1 MFTGI
6 VKELGK
12 IQAIK
17 KSSNSC
23 VFKIVALNTTKDI
36 QEGDSVA
43 INGVCLTV
51 AKLQGN
57 IFEVDVMPETLRR
70 TNLGLLQT
78 GAMVNVESAL
88 RLSDRLG
95 GHIVSGHVD
104 GIGKIISKK
113 REGNAI
119 NFKIKTSSK
128 ITSYFVPKGSVAI
141 DGISLTVIDVSKDL
155 FTVAVIPHTAKMTTL
170 GFKKQGATVNIEIDL
185 MGKYVKKF
193 LGEQNKSINLE
204 TFANLI
210 SKKGG

>member
-12 IQAIK
+12 IQSIK

-23 VFKIVALNTTKDI
+23 IFKIVALNTTKDI
-36 QEGDSVA
+36 QEGDSIA

-57 IFEVDVMPETLRR
+57 IFEVDVMPETLRK
-70 TNLGLLQT
+70 TNLGLLKT

-95 GHIVSGHVD
+95 GHVVSGHVD

-155 FTVAVIPHTAKMTTL
+155 FTVAIIPHTAKMTTL
-170 GFKKQGATVNIEIDL
+170 GFKKQGTTVNIEIDL

>member
-23 VFKIVALNTTKDI
+23 AFKIVALNTTKDI

-57 IFEVDVMPETLRR
+57 IFEVDVIPETLRK
-70 TNLGLLQT
+70 TNLGLLGT

-95 GHIVSGHVD
+95 GHVVSGHVD

>member
-6 VKELGK
+6 VEELGK
-12 IQAIK
+12 IQSIK

-23 VFKIVALNTTKDI
+23 IFKIVALNTTKDI

-57 IFEVDVMPETLRR
+57 IFEVDVMPETLRK
-70 TNLGLLQT
+70 TNLGLLKT

-95 GHIVSGHVD
+95 GHVVSGHVD

-155 FTVAVIPHTAKMTTL
+155 FTAAIIPHTAKMTTL

>member
-12 IQAIK
+12 IQSIK

-23 VFKIVALNTTKDI
+23 IFKIVALNTTKDI
-36 QEGDSVA
+36 QEGDSIA

-57 IFEVDVMPETLRR
+57 IFEVDVMPETLRK
-70 TNLGLLQT
+70 TNLGLLKT

-95 GHIVSGHVD
+95 GHVVSGHVD

-155 FTVAVIPHTAKMTTL
+155 FTVAIIPHTAKMTTL
-170 GFKKQGATVNIEIDL
+170 GFKKQGTTVNIEIDL

-193 LGEQNKSINLE
+193 LGEKNKSINLE

>member
-23 VFKIVALNTTKDI
+23 AFKIVALNTTKDI

-57 IFEVDVMPETLRR
+57 IFEVDVMPETLRK
-70 TNLGLLQT
+70 TNLGLLGT

-95 GHIVSGHVD
+95 GHVVSGHVD

-155 FTVAVIPHTAKMTTL
+155 FTVAIIPHTAKMTTL
-170 GFKKQGATVNIEIDL
+170 GFKKQGVTVNIEIDL

-193 LGEQNKSINLE
+193 LSEQNKSINIE
-204 TFANLI
+204 SFANLI